1 MFQCTCV
8 CKCTPGALSSS
19 SGISPSPVSVPWTHH
34 CQFCTELP
42 VVDSLTV
49 LCRVAGREGSAAKGH
64 SGLKLHQRLLRYL
77 GSGYSLN
84 TKTFLIHGL
93 LSLETDNLCWKFCSE
108 RGSLSK
114 ENRCSQTLLQRRG
127 SVYPGNAFIYMHLIT
142 QWREMGMSWQVA
154 FWMKGHTVN
163 YLFATFS
170 LWNTKGVTR
179 NAYSS
184 PSPFILSFLLFISQ
198 KLNTISTDI
207 GEYNTF
213 GLVHCTCGM
222 WVLLLILMVRIR
234 KQWGLQH

>member
-1 MFQCTCV
+1 MLGSYTRDPSEALLTQWVCILCLYTCVCLCMFQCTCV

-93 LSLETDNLCWKFCSE
+93 LSLETDNLC
-108 RGSLSK
+108 
-114 ENRCSQTLLQRRG
+114 
-127 SVYPGNAFIYMHLIT
+127 
-142 QWREMGMSWQVA
+142 
-154 FWMKGHTVN
+154 
-163 YLFATFS
+163 
-170 LWNTKGVTR
+170 
-179 NAYSS
+179 
-184 PSPFILSFLLFISQ
+184 
-198 KLNTISTDI
+198 
-207 GEYNTF
+207 
-213 GLVHCTCGM
+213 
-222 WVLLLILMVRIR
+222 
-234 KQWGLQH
+234 